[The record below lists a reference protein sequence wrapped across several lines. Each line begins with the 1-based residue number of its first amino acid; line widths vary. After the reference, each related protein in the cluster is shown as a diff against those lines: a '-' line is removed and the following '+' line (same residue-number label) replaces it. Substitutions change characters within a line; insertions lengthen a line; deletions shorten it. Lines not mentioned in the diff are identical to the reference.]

1 MRTAQRSSRN
11 EIVNF
16 YRSQLRKFRNLG
28 IGNKTENN
36 VVVTQQLIDIT
47 RMRMEQLVIMKIQ
60 P

>member
-1 MRTAQRSSRN
+1 MRTVQRSSKN

-47 RMRMEQLVIMKIQ
+47 RWRMEQLVIMKIR